1 MRRNY
6 WVVVANVVV
15 LALVAG
21 CRDTVVAPAAAPSA
35 APASS
40 ILAPEG
46 RPSLSLNGGNDQNQD
61 GTAEFTVSP
70 WGGVYT
76 VGNHAVVFP
85 AHSICDPEKSSYGE
99 GTWDTPCAPLN
110 RPIEIRATTRRLNGV
125 DWVDFSPDIRFVPSE
140 RPSRWVW
147 IFMHTPQ
154 VIGSSGDL
162 SRFSILFAERIGGPL
177 VNDAA
182 TDPTMRTYIDT
193 RSGVSSR
200 RIKHFTGYAV
210 SSGFA
215 CDPTLDVC
223 P

>member
-21 CRDTVVAPAAAPSA
+21 CRDSVVAPAAAPSA

-40 ILAPEG
+40 MLAPEG
-46 RPSLSLNGGNDQNQD
+46 RPSLSFSGVSVQD
-61 GTAEFTVSP
+61 GTADFTVSP
-70 WGGVYT
+70 FGGTYS
-76 VGNHAVVFP
+76 VGNNAVVFP

-99 GTWDTPCAPLN
+99 GTWDTHCVPLN
-110 RPIEIRATTRRLNGV
+110 RPIDIHATTSRLNGV
-125 DWVDFSPDIRFVPSE
+125 DWVDFSPHIRFVPSE
-140 RPSRWVW
+140 RASRWVW
-147 IFMHTPQ
+147 IFMKTPQ
-154 VIGSSGDL
+154 VKGSSADL
-162 SRFSILFAERIGGPL
+162 SRFSIYFAESIGGPL

-182 TDPTMRTYIDT
+182 TDPTMRTYVDT
-193 RSGVSSR
+193 QSGVSSR

-215 CDPTLDVC
+215 CDPNVDVVC